1 MTLSMIDLASPV
13 GGLTLF
19 ADDSAL
25 VAIAFNHQL
34 RGSGADAVEAPAH
47 PVLTQARAELSEYFA
62 GARKTFSIPLR
73 ARGTA
78 FQQGV
83 WDALAEIPWGET
95 RSYGDI
101 ARRIGNPRGVR
112 AVGLANGRNPLPIV
126 VPCHRVIGSD
136 GSLTGY
142 GGGLPIKVKL
152 LALEGISTHGL

>member
-1 MTLSMIDLASPV
+1 MPLSMTYLVSPV

-19 ADDSAL
+19 ADHNAL
-25 VAIAFNHQL
+25 VAIAFNEQL
-34 RGSGADAVEAPAH
+34 RGSGTDAIDDPVH
-47 PVLTQARAELSEYFA
+47 PVLTQARAELEACFS
-62 GARKTFSIPLR
+62 GTRKTFSIPLR
-73 ARGTA
+73 ASGTV
-78 FQQGV
+78 FQRRV

-101 ARRIGNPRGVR
+101 ARRIGNPKGVR

-152 LALEGISTHGL
+152 LALEGITTPGL

>member
-1 MTLSMIDLASPV
+1 MTLSMTHLVSPV

-25 VAIAFNHQL
+25 VAIAFNEQL
-34 RGSGADAVEAPAH
+34 RGSGADATDAPAH
-47 PVLTQARAELSEYFA
+47 PVLTQARAELTEYFA
-62 GARKTFSIPLR
+62 GTRKTFSIPLR
-73 ARGTA
+73 AKGTA
-78 FQQGV
+78 FQRGV

-101 ARRIGNPRGVR
+101 ARRIGNPKGVR

-126 VPCHRVIGSD
+126 VPCHRVIGAD

-142 GGGLPIKVKL
+142 GGGIPIKVKL

>member
-19 ADDSAL
+19 ADDTAL
-25 VAIAFNHQL
+25 VAIAFNAQL
-34 RGSGADAVEAPAH
+34 RGSGADAREDPTH
-47 PVLTQARAELSEYFA
+47 PVLTQARAELLAYFA

-73 ARGTA
+73 PKGTA
-78 FQQGV
+78 FQQAV
-83 WDALAEIPWGET
+83 WGALSEIPWGET

-152 LALEGISTHGL
+152 LALEGISTPGV

>member
-1 MTLSMIDLASPV
+1 MTLSMTYLVSPV

-19 ADDSAL
+19 ADDRAL
-25 VAIAFNHQL
+25 VAIAFNEQL
-34 RGSGADAVEAPAH
+34 RGSGADARDDPAH
-47 PVLTQARAELSEYFA
+47 PVLTRARAELEEYFA
-62 GARKTFSIPLR
+62 GDRKTFTIPLG

-78 FQQGV
+78 FQQRV

-101 ARRIGNPRGVR
+101 ARRIGNPKGVR

-152 LALEGISTHGL
+152 LGLEGISTPGL

>member
-1 MTLSMIDLASPV
+1 MTLSMTYLVSPV

-25 VAIAFNHQL
+25 VAIAFNEQL
-34 RGSGADAVEAPAH
+34 RGAGADAKDDPAH
-47 PVLTQARAELSEYFA
+47 PVLTQARAELEAYFA
-62 GARKTFSIPLR
+62 GERRVFTIPLR
-73 ARGTA
+73 AKGTA
-78 FQQGV
+78 FQKRV
-83 WDALAEIPWGET
+83 WDALTEIPWGET

-101 ARRIGNPRGVR
+101 ARRINNPKGVR

-152 LALEGISTHGL
+152 LAREGITAPRS

>member
-19 ADDSAL
+19 ADDTAL
-25 VAIAFNHQL
+25 VAIAFNAQL
-34 RGSGADAVEAPAH
+34 RGSGTDAREDPTH
-47 PVLTQARAELSEYFA
+47 PVLAQARAELLAYFA

-73 ARGTA
+73 PKGTA
-78 FQQGV
+78 FQQAV
-83 WDALAEIPWGET
+83 WDALSEIPWGET

-152 LALEGISTHGL
+152 LALEGISTPGV

>member
-19 ADDSAL
+19 ADDAAL
-25 VAIAFNHQL
+25 VAIAFNAQL
-34 RGSGADAVEAPAH
+34 RGSGADAREDPTH
-47 PVLTQARAELSEYFA
+47 KVLTQAREELLAYFA

-73 ARGTA
+73 PKGTA
-78 FQQGV
+78 FQQAV

-101 ARRIGNPRGVR
+101 ARRIGNPKGVR

-152 LALEGISTHGL
+152 LALEGIATPGL

>member
-1 MTLSMIDLASPV
+1 MTLSMTYLVSPV

-19 ADDSAL
+19 ADDTAL
-25 VAIAFNHQL
+25 VAIAFNEQL
-34 RGSGADAVEAPAH
+34 RGSGTDAKDDPAH
-47 PVLTQARAELSEYFA
+47 PVLTQARAELGEYFA
-62 GARKTFSIPLR
+62 GTRKTFSIPLR
-73 ARGTA
+73 ARGTV

-101 ARRIGNPRGVR
+101 ARRIGNPKGVR

-152 LALEGISTHGL
+152 LALEGISTPGL